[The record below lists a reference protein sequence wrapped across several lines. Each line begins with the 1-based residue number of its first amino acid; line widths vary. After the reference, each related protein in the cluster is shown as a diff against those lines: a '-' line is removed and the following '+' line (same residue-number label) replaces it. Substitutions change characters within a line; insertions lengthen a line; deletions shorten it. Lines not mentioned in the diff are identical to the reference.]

1 MKLAFKICIVGDPG
15 VGKTSLILRY
25 IENKFKENY
34 IPTLGVEFLTKK
46 IMVKDVETSLIIWDI
61 GGQHKWQTKLHLYLQ
76 GADGAIIIFDL
87 TRRNTFANLENWITN
102 IKKISGDVPY
112 LMVGNKKD
120 LVEDRNVELDEAI
133 AFSKTKDGYPVLE
146 TSAKTGDTVNSMFH
160 KIAENVIIHKAK
172 KQANLPEI

>member
-46 IMVKDVETSLIIWDI
+46 IMVQDAETSLIIWDI

-76 GADGAIIIFDL
+76 GADGAIIIYDI
-87 TRRNTFANLENWITN
+87 TRKSTFGNVEKWITN
-102 IKKISGDVPY
+102 IKKIAGDVPY
-112 LMVGNKKD
+112 LMIGNKKD
-120 LVEDRNVELDEAI
+120 LEKDRNVQLDEAI
-133 AFSKTKDGYPVLE
+133 AYSKTKDNYPVFE
-146 TSAKTGDTVNSMFH
+146 TSAKTGDTVEAMFH
-160 KIAENVIIHKAK
+160 RIAENIIIHKAK
-172 KQANLPEI
+172 KQAQS

>member
-46 IMVKDVETSLIIWDI
+46 INVGKEAIETNLIIWDI

-76 GADGAIIIFDL
+76 GADGAIIIYDI
-87 TRRNTFANLENWITN
+87 TRRSTFQNLENWVTN
-102 IKKISGDVPY
+102 IKKIAGEVPY
-112 LMVGNKKD
+112 LFVGNKKD
-120 LVEDRNVELDEAI
+120 LENERNV
-133 AFSKTKDGYPVLE
+133 KT
-146 TSAKTGDTVNSMFH
+146 
-160 KIAENVIIHKAK
+160 
-172 KQANLPEI
+172 